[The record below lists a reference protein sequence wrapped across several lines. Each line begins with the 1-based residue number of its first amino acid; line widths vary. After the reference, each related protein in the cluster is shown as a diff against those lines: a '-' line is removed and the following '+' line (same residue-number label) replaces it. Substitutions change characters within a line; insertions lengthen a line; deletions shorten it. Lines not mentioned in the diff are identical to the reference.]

1 MTADKIDM
9 HVHSDNSPDGEHSAV
24 LLCEYAE
31 KAGLRAIAI
40 TDHCECNEYIEKG
53 YNKSIRQSNFEATKA
68 QSVFEGRLLVLRGIE
83 LGQPNQNSEAAKNV
97 LSSCEFDFVL
107 ASLHN
112 LVGMEDFYYLD
123 YSDSK
128 NDYRAVLDKYFA
140 ELITI
145 AEEYDFDSLAHLTY
159 PIRYFGIDIN
169 DIDFKRYD
177 AVTDKILTAVAERG
191 KALEINTSGIRK
203 GLGYLVPHDYYIKRF
218 KELGG
223 KYITIGSDAHTCHD
237 VGSDIGVGLKAAF
250 DCGFKEIALYQN
262 REPVLIPIE

>member
-9 HVHSDNSPDGEHSAV
+9 HVHSDNSPDGEHSGI
-24 LLCEYAE
+24 LLCECAE

-53 YNKSIRQSNFEATKA
+53 YNKSIRQSNFETAKA

-83 LGQPNQNSEAAKNV
+83 LGQPNQNSEAAKAV

-128 NDYRAVLDKYFA
+128 NDYRAVLDKYFD
-140 ELITI
+140 ELLTI

-177 AVTDKILTAVAERG
+177 AVTDKILAALAERG

-203 GLGYLVPHDYYIKRF
+203 GLGYLVPHDYYVRRF

-237 VGSDIGVGLKAAF
+237 VGSDIDVGLKAAF
-250 DCGFKEIALYQN
+250 NCGFKEIALYQN